1 MNEKKLSP
9 ALYCFFLG
17 VLVLT
22 CPDIATAKT
31 VTMKGYVND
40 TQGNPLAAVKVF
52 VVYKRFQKHGGWGET
67 CHTDANGYW
76 TCRLE
81 EYVGLLD
88 IQYTHP
94 DFVSLTE
101 RPNDGLKTKDGVFQV
116 TLQQGLSLE
125 AVVLG
130 ADRRPV
136 KSGEVTINRSVSYPI
151 QQGVCSI
158 KGLPAGETALRIFAK
173 GHGPRVVSVNVY
185 KGMKPIQISLDQGQ
199 SFSGIVV
206 DVNDRPISHVNVYI
220 SDHWKTDEG
229 YFDLPIKRGTT
240 DANGVFHFGQ
250 LPLQGQQKINLKKE
264 NFVTI
269 YTHMPP
275 DLSKP
280 MKYVLAKPPV
290 FEGKV
295 IDRDSGEP
303 IKSFNLLTGR
313 RWGPNQTDIEY
324 DRERFM
330 EEMESPDGSF
340 SYCARYWSIPYP
352 CKYVYTVRV
361 EADGYLPKDVRAAK
375 LDEKVSGL
383 VIALERGSAVHGV
396 VTDTEGRP
404 ASGAQVALVAPS
416 MDVAVKNKLFHQPI
430 PGQYLR
436 ETNESGQFRFIPTQD
451 QDRSLLVVLHATG
464 YALIQC
470 SNYCAGTEIQL
481 IPWARVSGRLETG
494 PFPHQGR
501 VVTLGK
507 SQCLQRYTDP
517 RVNWYFEPALLSEDR
532 FTYDCVPAIPLC
544 VYLRDQDR
552 QYYEATPLFPQAGE
566 NCQVEITPKQS
577 KGTPSTEFPADL
589 LAGRAL
595 PWHPDKRFAVDPEDQ
610 TVYYESKDWKMRAFP
625 GQTLPDLSDL
635 ALQPQI
641 DLTRDRPLLICFM
654 DLDQRPSR
662 HCAQV
667 LAQNEDKLKA
677 KGIQVILIGSAEGTQ
692 ESRTDWIRQ
701 NCISYPVCLMHDELG
716 PKTHFE
722 WRIRALPWMIL
733 TDEKRVIQEDGLS
746 LSELLNS
753 LKI

>member
-1 MNEKKLSP
+1 MNAKKLSP
-9 ALYCFFLG
+9 ALCCFFLALP
-17 VLVLT
+17 VLI
-22 CPDIATAKT
+22 CPDIAPAKT
-31 VTMKGYVND
+31 VTVKGYVKD
-40 TQGNPLAAVKVF
+40 AQGNPLEAVKVS
-52 VVYKRFQKHGGWGET
+52 VAYKRFQKHGGWVISR
-67 CHTDANGYW
+67 HTDEDGHW

-88 IQYTHP
+88 IQYVHP
-94 DFVSLTE
+94 DFVPLIE
-101 RPNDGLKTKDGVFQV
+101 RPNNGLKTKDGAFQV

-125 AVVLG
+125 ALILD
-130 ADRRPV
+130 ADGHPV
-136 KSGEVTINRSVSYPI
+136 ISGEVTINRSLSYPI
-151 QQGVCSI
+151 QEGVCSI

-173 GHGPRVVSVNVY
+173 DHGPRVVSVNVY
-185 KGMKPIQISLDQGQ
+185 KGMKPVQISLDQGQ

-220 SDHWKTDEG
+220 SDHWETDEG

-269 YTHMPP
+269 YTHMPT
-275 DLSKP
+275 DLSKT

-295 IDRDSGEP
+295 IDSNSGEP
-303 IKSFNLLTGR
+303 IQSFNLLTGR
-313 RWGPNQTDIEY
+313 KWSPNQTDFEY
-324 DRERFM
+324 DHERYL
-330 EEMESPDGSF
+330 EEIESPDGTF

-361 EADGYLPKDVRAAK
+361 EAHGYLPKDVRAAK

-404 ASGAQVALVAPS
+404 ASGAQVALVPPS

-436 ETNESGQFRFIPTQD
+436 QTDESGQFRFIPTQD
-451 QDRSLLVVLHATG
+451 QDRSLLVVLHADG
-464 YALIQC
+464 YALIWC
-470 SNYCAGTEIQL
+470 SNYRAGSEIRL

-494 PFPHQGR
+494 PFSRQGR
-501 VVTLGK
+501 IVTLGK

-517 RVNWYFEPALLSEDR
+517 RVNWYFEPALVSEDR

-544 VYLRDQDR
+544 VYLRDQDQ

-577 KGTPSTEFPADL
+577 NGATSAEFPPDL

-595 PWHPDKRFAVDPEDQ
+595 PWHPNKRFAVDPEDQ
-610 TVYYESKDWKMRAFP
+610 TVYYESKDWQMQVFP
-625 GQTLPDLSDL
+625 GQALPDLSDL

-641 DLTRDRPLLICFM
+641 DLAKERSLLICFI
-654 DLDQRPSR
+654 DLGQRPSR
-662 HCAQV
+662 HSAKV
-667 LAQNEDKLKA
+667 LAQHEKRLKA
-677 KGIQVILIGSAEGTQ
+677 KGIQVILIDSAEGTQ
-692 ESRTDWIRQ
+692 ESRTDWSRQ
-701 NCISYPVCLMHDELG
+701 NSISYPVRLMHGGLS
-716 PKTHFE
+716 PKTRFE
-722 WRIRALPWMIL
+722 WRIRSLPWMIL
-733 TDEKRVIQEDGLS
+733 PDEKRVIQTHGLS
-746 LSELLNS
+746 LSELIDRLN
-753 LKI
+753 I